1 VAEGATREPGVILS
15 FDDAFV
21 ADWLA
26 AMPLFERYKAHVTF
40 FISHFERLTP
50 EQIDG
55 LHRIERA
62 GHAIECHG
70 LRHERAATYCREHSL
85 EQWLECEVQP
95 AVAWMRQEG
104 FEPTAFA
111 YPCSENDDQTDRAL
125 LGFSGTFGPTV
136 VRRRA
141 NRWRRSIR
149 SLRRRIGSPIAA
161 ASSPKGS
168 IGPVRRSYRRLRRPW
183 SGRPRGGSA
192 WRSIRTTS
200 ATCRS
205 GITLLRGRS
214 RRFCTNRGSWDWRST
229 RFVIC
234 RRCRRHGLQG
244 RRRPSR
250 CTTGCASIVPQAR
263 RAMRRTQN
271 KEKLLLPPLWASMIM
286 LVLWRSS
293 PFTSK

>member
-125 LGFSGTFGPTV
+125 LGVF
-136 VRRRA
+136 RH
-141 NRWRRSIR
+141 IR
-149 SLRRRIGSPIAA
+149 
-161 ASSPKGS
+161 
-168 IGPVRRSYRRLRRPW
+168 
-183 SGRPRGGSA
+183 
-192 WRSIRTTS
+192 
-200 ATCRS
+200 
-205 GITLLRGRS
+205 
-214 RRFCTNRGSWDWRST
+214 TNRGPEEGQSLAAFDPVFAPADRIAD
-229 RFVIC
+229 RGCIIAK
-234 RRCRRHGLQG
+234 RIDR
-244 RRRPSR
+244 
-250 CTTGCASIVPQAR
+250 TGPEELPEIEAALERAAAR
-263 RAMRRTQN
+263 RECVAFNSHNISDMPQRNYVT
-271 KEKLLLPPLWASMIM
+271 PWAVEAILRQSRE
-286 LVLWRSS
+286 LGLAFHTVRDL
-293 PFTSK
+293 